1 MSVTFWVPDAPRTRE
16 MVPCTYGEGYAH
28 ACTPENRC
36 GYCADGLE
44 EKIESP
50 APEINL
56 ANGNARVILEIVGL
70 PVADLYGSLSPESM
84 PKVRRNIVRALN
96 GQLGAYERPSS
107 DTRAPGCARVMVQ
120 GLDTEGIRERLKRL
134 DAVLAYA
141 QANKQRVTWG

>member
-1 MSVTFWVPDAPRTRE
+1 MSVTFWVPDAPRTRV
-16 MVPCTYGEGYAH
+16 MVPCTYGKGYAH
-28 ACTPENRC
+28 ACKPEERC

-70 PVADLYGSLSPESM
+70 PVGDLYGSLSPESM

-107 DTRAPGCARVMVQ
+107 DTHADGCARVMVQ
-120 GLDTEGIRERLKRL
+120 GLDAEGIRERLKRL
-134 DAVLAYA
+134 DAVLVYA